1 MPLAIKMLM
10 VIMFF
15 CYDDDDDDGDGG
27 GYVTSLC
34 FLLKV
39 DRWGCPSGAP
49 PSGVL

>member
-15 CYDDDDDDGDGG
+15 CYDDDDDDGGG

>member
-15 CYDDDDDDGDGG
+15 CYDDDDGGG

>member
-1 MPLAIKMLM
+1 MPLAIKMLI

-15 CYDDDDDDGDGG
+15 CYDDDDDDGGG

>member
-15 CYDDDDDDGDGG
+15 CYDDDDGGGGG